1 MQTTGKNEDQEDLY
15 TLAENAGYQVVK
27 TQAEAE
33 ALGAD
38 SGKVIVIDEHL
49 ADSSAMS
56 YELDRGQEEWALADY
71 VEKGIE
77 VLDNETGFFMMVE
90 GGKSTGPAMP
100 TTPLPQLR
108 IPLPWIMRW
117 RKPWNS
123 MSSIRRKP
131 SSSSPGIMK
140 PAV

>member
-27 TQAEAE
+27 TQTEAE

-38 SGKVIVIDEHL
+38 SGKIIVIDEHL

-71 VEKGIE
+71 VEK
-77 VLDNETGFFMMVE
+77 
-90 GGKSTGPAMP
+90 A
-100 TTPLPQLR
+100 LR
-108 IPLPWIMRW
+108 CW
-117 RKPWNS
+117 
-123 MSSIRRKP
+123 
-131 SSSSPGIMK
+131 IMK
-140 PAV
+140 PAFS